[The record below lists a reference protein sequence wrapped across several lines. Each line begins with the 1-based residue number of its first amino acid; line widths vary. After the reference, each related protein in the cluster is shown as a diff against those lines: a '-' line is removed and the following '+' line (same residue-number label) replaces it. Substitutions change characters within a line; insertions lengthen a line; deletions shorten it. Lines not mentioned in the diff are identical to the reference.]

1 MTSTNP
7 EVLLFMPLSSPGL
20 RLQAHPATP
29 CPWIDS
35 ITARAHWLRAG
46 VLLFDY
52 IFSGDIAR
60 LCVPPPQ
67 PACHTDRL
75 WQHTCCEAFLA
86 LDGDD
91 AYHEFNFAPSA
102 AWAVYRFSAYR
113 RDMSVP
119 LICQPPLVTV
129 HVDTEQ
135 LELRAVV
142 DLDGLIE
149 LPAGAELRLALSAVI
164 EDQHGNR
171 AYWALRHPVSVPD
184 FHHADGFVL
193 RLPVDKC

>member
-29 CPWIDS
+29 CPWLGS
-35 ITARAHWLRAG
+35 IAARVYWLRAG

-52 IFSGDIAR
+52 IISGDIAR

-67 PACHTDRL
+67 PAHHTDRL

-91 AYHEFNFAPSA
+91 AYYEFNFAPST

-113 RDMSVP
+113 RDMNAP
-119 LICQPPLVTV
+119 PMCQPPLVTV
-129 HVDTEQ
+129 LVDTEHIK
-135 LELRAVV
+135 LRAVV

-164 EDQHGNR
+164 EDQHGDR
-171 AYWALRHPVSVPD
+171 SYWALRHPASAPD

-193 RLPVDKC
+193 HLPI

>member
-1 MTSTNP
+1 
-7 EVLLFMPLSSPGL
+7 MPLSSPGL

-171 AYWALRHPVSVPD
+171 AYWALRHPVSAPD
-184 FHHADGFVL
+184 FHHADSFVL